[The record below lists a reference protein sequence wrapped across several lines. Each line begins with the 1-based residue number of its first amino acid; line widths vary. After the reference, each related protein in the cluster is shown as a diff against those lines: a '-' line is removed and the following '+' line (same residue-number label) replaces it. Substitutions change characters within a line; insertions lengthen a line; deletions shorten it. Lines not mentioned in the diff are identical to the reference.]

1 MLPPTKINLIRG
13 ALLAALVI
21 LLPGC
26 AMVQPWERG
35 ILADRTMRP
44 DADPLGAA
52 HSEHIYF
59 SREAH
64 AGGKDVG
71 GGGCGCN

>member
-1 MLPPTKINLIRG
+1 MTPLTKIN
-13 ALLAALVI
+13 ALRAAFLAALVA

-26 AMVQPWERG
+26 TTVQPWERG

-44 DADPLGAA
+44 DADPLGEAQ
-52 HSEHIYF
+52 SEHIYF

>member
-1 MLPPTKINLIRG
+1 MRVEPRYVRA
-13 ALLAALVI
+13 ALLLALA
-21 LLPGC
+21 LLTSAC
-26 AMVQPWERG
+26 TTVHPWERG
-35 ILADRTMRP
+35 ALADRTMRP
-44 DADPLGAA
+44 DGDPLGTADR
-52 HSEHIYF
+52 EHIYF